1 VRSAMVPR
9 GKAIFASPPDRFA
22 MENENYAA
30 ARWSSATPRYRYLLH
45 GRLPARR
52 MDRAA
57 CGTKRIR
64 RDCRNM
70 SRRIWRAVNARL
82 RRYHRQLLNEVPQ
95 ELVAVLS
102 RLVTLESSAE
112 APKID
117 RMRPG
122 GTPHVRM
129 RSDDRHKRR

>member
-95 ELVAVLS
+95 ELVALLS
-102 RLVTLESSAE
+102 RLVTLEPSAE

-129 RSDDRHKRR
+129 RSDHRHKQR